1 MADTFRGIITADG
14 KKRQLPYG
22 SILEAPV
29 SDETLSIQGG
39 FADAKVVGD
48 NFKKTKAET
57 DSLKED
63 LDNTKSQL
71 SESIAENLEMFTSG
85 KNLINSDTFS
95 ALGEWCNYTNG
106 LIESTQYTTTYRH
119 SEYILV
125 KPNTAYSRRYNSG
138 KAGTVFF
145 DSKKSFISGVQ
156 TDIFTTP
163 ENCTFLIYNTDSI
176 RENDYHQCVLIE
188 GNEIINSSEE
198 IYPTP
203 PFYNDFAKPN
213 PNYVTKEELK
223 LPVVT
228 VGTNN
233 ADFKKIGDAFT
244 YARENDLEVLIMPG
258 EYDLV
263 SEGISG
269 NGYILPRKVTGY
281 NAILKCHLPSENWDL
296 SPLNTDYR
304 YDSFEVYG
312 LTVDIKNCR
321 YCIHDEMGALT
332 NGTYKN
338 VFKDLHLINRSN
350 ASNVLIAPNNIG
362 GGCGNGGYIE
372 ITNCVM
378 EQLGGWTKKLDYH
391 SSFTGKQTGEVIIK
405 MTGCYL
411 DKRVTI
417 SNIGD
422 ARENHNKMY
431 VSNCKIST
439 LPTDEVGNNFDMIT
453 WNNVQ

>member
-22 SILEAPV
+22 NVLETPV
-29 SDETLSIQGG
+29 SDETLSIQGA
-39 FADAKVVGD
+39 FADAKVTGD
-48 NFKKTKAET
+48 KFKKVKTET

-119 SEYILV
+119 SEYIPV

-163 ENCTFLIYNTDSI
+163 ENCKFLIYNTDSI
-176 RENDYHQCVLIE
+176 READYHQCVLIE
-188 GNEIINSSEE
+188 GNEIINTDEA

-203 PFYNDFAKPN
+203 VFYNDFVKPN
-213 PNYVTKEELK
+213 PNYVKKADLK
-223 LPVVT
+223 AVVT
-228 VGTNN
+228 VGTND
-233 ADFKKIGDAFT
+233 ADFEKVGDAFA
-244 YARENDLEVLIMPG
+244 YAREHDLEVLIMPG

-263 SEGISG
+263 AEGISG
-269 NGYILPRKVTGY
+269 NGYILPKKVTGY
-281 NAILKCHLPSENWDL
+281 NAILKCHLQNESWDI

-304 YDSFEVYG
+304 YDTFEVYG
-312 LTVDIKNCR
+312 LTVDIENCR
-321 YCIHDEMGALT
+321 YCIHDEMGART
-332 NGTYKN
+332 SKTYKN

-378 EQLGGWTKKLDYH
+378 EQLGGWTKNVDYH
-391 SSFTGKQTGEVIIK
+391 SSFTNNQTGEVIIK